1 MIMTDAAALS
11 FQDIKVGAVYEFEHK
26 IRKEEVLS
34 FAKLSGDYS
43 PMHVDELYAKK
54 SRFGKNIVHGMLAAS
69 FFSTLV
75 GMYCPGKKSL
85 YLSQTVQFKLPIY
98 YDDDLIVKG
107 KVTEKNETTR
117 IITLKTEII
126 KEGKIAINGE
136 AKVKVMGEENEQ

>member
-1 MIMTDAAALS
+1 MADAAALS
-11 FQDIKVGAVYEFEHK
+11 FQDIKVGSVYEFKHK
-26 IRKEEVLS
+26 ITKEEVLS

-43 PMHVDELYAKK
+43 PRHVDELHAKE

-75 GMYCPGKKSL
+75 GMYCPGKNGL

-107 KVTEKNETTR
+107 RVTEKNETTQM
-117 IITLKTEII
+117 ITLKTEIV
-126 KEGKIAINGE
+126 KEDKVAINGE
-136 AKVKVMGEENEQ
+136 AKVKVMREENEQ